1 MGFLRRAANLT
12 RDRMQ
17 LPSTFFACCAGRMD
31 CVIVVA
37 AGFSSSCYELRETK
51 PGKQIDYVLLA
62 SRGGMS
68 VHEP

>member
-1 MGFLRRAANLT
+1 
-12 RDRMQ
+12 
-17 LPSTFFACCAGRMD
+17 MD

-37 AGFSSSCYELRETK
+37 AGFSSSCYELREKK